1 MHIIEHTLFFGG
13 GGEVKYSEFYSSN
26 FERLQI
32 LPVGIKSFAGS
43 FATLANMLTSF
54 GVTMTAN
61 LLLSWSAGGPYFCLP
76 LA

>member
-1 MHIIEHTLFFGG
+1 MHIIEEHSLFFGG
-13 GGEVKYSEFYSSN
+13 RGCSSN
-26 FERLQI
+26 FERFQI